1 MFEVITKEER
11 EVWSKYQG
19 LINTHKSYQCKN
31 KYWRENRMDEWE
43 QEYRNLDN
51 TRRTE
56 IKKLNKERQYNE
68 KLTKEEKDKENIEKL
83 KKTIEKRKKT
93 IEKNK
98 LKIIQ
103 QVCRRSLRLNN
114 QKTFKENHT
123 DEEIEVANIILSFK
137 DNK

>member
-1 MFEVITKEER
+1 MFEVISKEER
-11 EVWSKYQG
+11 EVWAKYQG
-19 LINTHKSYQCKN
+19 LINTHKSYQCRN
-31 KYWRENRMDEWE
+31 TYWRENRMAQWE

-56 IKKLNKERQYNE
+56 IKKINKERQYNE
-68 KLTKEEKDKENIEKL
+68 KNDKKEKEDEKTEKKENM
-83 KKTIEKRKKT
+83 IEKRKKS

-103 QVCRRSLRLNN
+103 QVCRRSSRLKNKN
-114 QKTFKENHT
+114 TSKENHT
-123 DEEIEVANIILSFK
+123 DEEIEVANIIVSFK

>member
-1 MFEVITKEER
+1 MFEVISKEER
-11 EVWSKYQG
+11 EVWAKYQG
-19 LINTHKSYQCKN
+19 LINTHKSYQCRN
-31 KYWRENRMDEWE
+31 TYWRENRMAEWE

-68 KLTKEEKDKENIEKL
+68 KNDKKEKEDEKTEKKE
-83 KKTIEKRKKT
+83 KTIEKRKKT

-103 QVCRRSLRLNN
+103 QVCRRSSRLKNKN
-114 QKTFKENHT
+114 TSKENHT
-123 DEEIEVANIILSFK
+123 DEEIEVANIIVSFK

>member
-1 MFEVITKEER
+1 MFEVISKEER
-11 EVWSKYQG
+11 EVWAKYQG
-19 LINTHKSYQCKN
+19 LINTHKSYQCRN
-31 KYWRENRMDEWE
+31 TYWRENRMAQWE

-56 IKKLNKERQYNE
+56 IKKLNKKRHYKEKNDKNE
-68 KLTKEEKDKENIEKL
+68 KEDEKTEKKE
-83 KKTIEKRKKT
+83 KTIEKRKKT

-103 QVCRRSLRLNN
+103 QVCRRSSRLKNKN
-114 QKTFKENHT
+114 TSNENHT
-123 DEEIEVANIILSFK
+123 DEEIEVANIIVSFK

>member
-1 MFEVITKEER
+1 MFEVISKEER
-11 EVWSKYQG
+11 EVWAKYQG
-19 LINTHKSYQCKN
+19 LINTHKSYQCRN
-31 KYWRENRMDEWE
+31 TYWRENRMAQWE

-56 IKKLNKERQYNE
+56 IKKINKERQYNE
-68 KLTKEEKDKENIEKL
+68 KNDKNEKEDEKTEKKE
-83 KKTIEKRKKT
+83 KTIEKRKKT

-103 QVCRRSLRLNN
+103 QVCRRSSRLKNKN
-114 QKTFKENHT
+114 TSNENHT
-123 DEEIEVANIILSFK
+123 DEEIEVANIIVSFK